1 MCDCL
6 PDKSEQLKTITN
18 GKGVQY
24 ILDEVY
30 KILGNPLLAHDME
43 YKLIAHNKDAVND
56 DPIWN
61 ELTTNGTVDLNRLE
75 FYKNETF
82 FDMAAYAEKVTFLP
96 SDRLKYDRIFGK
108 LFTRD
113 QIQVG
118 CVVIHACDKPF
129 ENSDIELF
137 EIVCDILNKEL
148 SESEYYQ
155 NYGQAYMETLVGKL
169 IEDRIDNKLLYTA
182 HIESIYKGLK
192 ENIRLAVADI
202 SRIDPTFNRLVFFR
216 DLFKRTQPS
225 FKYAMY
231 LNHIVILMSS
241 DSEAFHIKQDLHELY
256 RIFEQ
261 NNIYAGISSR
271 FDNLFGLSRYYNEAV
286 DTLKHGLKTNGGQ
299 RIFFYDKVMQNIS
312 RT

>member
-1 MCDCL
+1 MCDYFL
-6 PDKSEQLKTITN
+6 DKSEQLKTLEN

-24 ILDEVY
+24 ILDEAY

-43 YKLIAHNKDAVND
+43 YKLFAHNKDAVND

-75 FYKNETF
+75 FYKSETF

-108 LFTRD
+108 LFTRN
-113 QIQVG
+113 QIQIG

-137 EIVCDILNKEL
+137 KIVCDILNKEL

-169 IEDRIDNKLLYTA
+169 IGDRIDSKLLYTA
-182 HIESIYKGLK
+182 HIESIYTGLK

-202 SRIDPTFNRLVFFR
+202 SESDPTFNRLVIFR
-216 DLFKRTQPS
+216 DLFKRTEAS
-225 FKYAMY
+225 FKYAIY
-231 LNHIVILMSS
+231 SNYIVILMNS
-241 DSEAFHIKQDLHELY
+241 DSEAFHIKQDLHKLY

-261 NNIYAGISSR
+261 NNIYAGISNR
-271 FDNLFGLSRYYNEAV
+271 FENLFELSRYYNEAIAA
-286 DTLKHGLKTNGGQ
+286 LKHGLKTNGSQ
-299 RIFFYDKVMQNIS
+299 RIFPYDGAGQNIS
-312 RT
+312 CT

>member
-1 MCDCL
+1 MCDYFL
-6 PDKSEQLKTITN
+6 DKSEQLKTLKN

-24 ILDEVY
+24 ILDEAY
-30 KILGNPLLAHDME
+30 KILENPLLAHDME
-43 YKLIAHNKDAVND
+43 YKLFAHNKDAVND

-82 FDMAAYAEKVTFLP
+82 FDMVAYAEKVTFLP

-113 QIQVG
+113 QIQIG
-118 CVVIHACDKPF
+118 CVVIHSCDKPF
-129 ENSDIELF
+129 ENSDMELF
-137 EIVCDILNKEL
+137 KIVCDTLNKEL

-169 IEDRIDNKLLYTA
+169 IEDRIDSKLLYTA
-182 HIESIYKGLK
+182 HIESIYTGLK

-202 SRIDPTFNRLVFFR
+202 SESDPTFDRLVFFR

-225 FKYAMY
+225 CKYAIY
-231 LNHIVILMSS
+231 SNYIVILMSS
-241 DSEAFHIKQDLHELY
+241 DREAFHTKQDLHELY

-261 NNIYAGISSR
+261 NNIYAGISSC
-271 FDNLFGLSRYYNEAV
+271 FENLFELSRYYNEAIAA
-286 DTLKHGLKTNGGQ
+286 LKHGSKTNGSQ
-299 RIFFYDKVMQNIS
+299 RIFLYDEVMRNLS
-312 RT
+312 CT